1 MNQREQYEKETG
13 KPATFVK
20 PDLMNNSGERLYT
33 QDFCKWL
40 LERLSN
46 IPTPEEIQTMAEEYS
61 PLYKQP
67 LQNIA
72 FTDGA
77 NVVIEKI
84 KG

>member
-13 KPATFVK
+13 NQIIQPSDMEAYA
-20 PDLMNNSGERLYT
+20 R
-33 QDFCKWL
+33 WL
-40 LERLSN
+40 EKKLSN

-77 NVVIEKI
+77 NFVIEKI